1 MNLMQFALESSGLGV
16 PNWVLMLAALT
27 SGLLLLWPKLS
38 AGTGGGVGT
47 SEAVRLINREK
58 AVLIDV
64 SEPEEFAQ
72 GHAPGAR
79 NVPLKSLQ
87 GAKELPSNKQLP
99 LVLMCSTG
107 ARAAR
112 AASELRKLGHER
124 AIALAG
130 GLRAWRE
137 ANLPLE
143 KSAA

>member
-1 MNLMQFALESSGLGV
+1 MDLLKFALEVNLV
-16 PNWVLMLAALT
+16 PNWVLMLAALA
-27 SGLLLLWPKLS
+27 SGLLLLWPTI
-38 AGTGGGVGT
+38 AGGAGSGAVGT

-72 GHAPGAR
+72 GHAAGAR

-107 ARAAR
+107 ARAGR

-130 GLRAWRE
+130 GLRAWRD

-143 KSAA
+143 KSAAA

>member
-1 MNLMQFALESSGLGV
+1 MNLMQFLLEGH
-16 PNWVLMLAALT
+16 NWVLVLAALT
-27 SGLLLLWPKLS
+27 SGALLLWPSLNRQ
-38 AGTGGGVGT
+38 GGGAVGT
-47 SEAVRLINREK
+47 TEAVRLINREK

-72 GHAPGAR
+72 GHAAGAR
-79 NVPLKSLQ
+79 NVPLNSLQ
-87 GAKELPSNKQLP
+87 SAKELPTNKQLP

-112 AASELRKLGHER
+112 AAGELRKLGHER

-130 GLRAWRE
+130 GLKAWRE

-143 KSAA
+143 KSAAA

>member
-1 MNLMQFALESSGLGV
+1 MDLLKFALEGY
-16 PNWVLMLAALT
+16 NWVLILAALT
-27 SGLLLLWPKLS
+27 SGLLLLWPMITS
-38 AGTGGGVGT
+38 GAGGGAVGT

-72 GHAPGAR
+72 GHAAGAR

-130 GLRAWRE
+130 GLKAWRD

-143 KSAA
+143 KSAAA

>member
-1 MNLMQFALESSGLGV
+1 MNLLQFALE
-16 PNWVLMLAALT
+16 NWVLIVVALV
-27 SGLLLLWPKLS
+27 SGALLLWPSLS
-38 AGTGGGVGT
+38 KHGGAAAVGT

-72 GHAPGAR
+72 GHAAGAR
-79 NVPLKSLQ
+79 NVPLKALQ

-112 AASELRKLGHER
+112 AAGELRKAGHQR
-124 AIALAG
+124 AIALSG
-130 GLRAWRE
+130 GLKAWRE

>member
-1 MNLMQFALESSGLGV
+1 MNLMQFALE
-16 PNWVLMLAALT
+16 NWVLILMALT
-27 SGLLLLWPKLS
+27 SGALLLWPTISKQ
-38 AGTGGGVGT
+38 GGAAAVGT

-72 GHAPGAR
+72 AHAAGAR

-112 AASELRKLGHER
+112 AAGELRKQGHQR

-130 GLRAWRE
+130 GLKAWRE

>member
-1 MNLMQFALESSGLGV
+1 MNLLQFALE
-16 PNWVLMLAALT
+16 NWVLILVALT
-27 SGLLLLWPKLS
+27 SGALLLWPTISKQ
-38 AGTGGGVGT
+38 GGAAAVGT

-72 GHAPGAR
+72 GHAAGAR
-79 NVPLKSLQ
+79 NVPLKALQ

-107 ARAAR
+107 ARAVR
-112 AASELRKLGHER
+112 AAGELRKQGHQR
-124 AIALAG
+124 AIALSG
-130 GLRAWRE
+130 GLKAWRE

>member
-1 MNLMQFALESSGLGV
+1 MNVVQFLLEGY
-16 PNWVLMLAALT
+16 NWVLALAALT
-27 SGLLLLWPKLS
+27 SGILLLWPTLQRQS
-38 AGTGGGVGT
+38 AGAVGT

-72 GHAPGAR
+72 GHAAGAR
-79 NVPLKSLQ
+79 NVPLNSLQ
-87 GAKELPSNKQLP
+87 GARELPSNKQLP
-99 LVLMCSTG
+99 LVLMCATG

-112 AASELRKLGHER
+112 AAGVLRKLGHER
-124 AIALAG
+124 AIAVSG

-143 KSAA
+143 KSAAA

>member
-1 MNLMQFALESSGLGV
+1 MNLMQFALD
-16 PNWVLMLAALT
+16 NWVLILAALT
-27 SGLLLLWPKLS
+27 SGALLLWPNLS
-38 AGTGGGVGT
+38 RQGGGGAVGT
-47 SEAVRLINREK
+47 TEAVRLINRER

-64 SEPEEFAQ
+64 SEPDEFAQ
-72 GHAPGAR
+72 GHAAGAR
-79 NVPLKSLQ
+79 NVPLNSLQ

-99 LVLMCSTG
+99 VVLMCSTG

-112 AASELRKLGHER
+112 AAGELRKLGHER

-143 KSAA
+143 KSAAA

>member
-1 MNLMQFALESSGLGV
+1 
-16 PNWVLMLAALT
+16 
-27 SGLLLLWPKLS
+27 LLLWPKLS
-38 AGTGGGVGT
+38 VGTVGGVGA

>member
-1 MNLMQFALESSGLGV
+1 MNNLMQFALE
-16 PNWVLMLAALT
+16 NWVLILAALT
-27 SGLLLLWPKLS
+27 SGALLLWPTLS
-38 AGTGGGVGT
+38 KQGGAAVGT
-47 SEAVRLINREK
+47 TEAVRLINREK

-72 GHAPGAR
+72 GHAAGAR
-79 NVPLKSLQ
+79 NVPLNALQ
-87 GAKELPSNKQLP
+87 GAKDLPSNKQLP

-130 GLRAWRE
+130 GLKAWRE

-143 KSAA
+143 KSVTA